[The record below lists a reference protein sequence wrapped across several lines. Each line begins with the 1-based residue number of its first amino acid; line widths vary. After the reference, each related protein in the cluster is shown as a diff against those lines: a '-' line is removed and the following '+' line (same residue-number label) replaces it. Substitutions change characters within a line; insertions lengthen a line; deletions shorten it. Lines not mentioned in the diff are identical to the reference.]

1 MARQVRLS
9 ECMSGEGGISAHLIC
24 CWRFLA
30 MASGS
35 IWRPSRKEPT
45 VCPAGLG
52 GRRASR
58 AGPGLAFFSRISCST
73 PAMMLP
79 PFFSRSYTYAHG
91 VTSGVTAD
99 PERGEGVMVLSVCI
113 STTEKS
119 KGQTTNS
126 QVTAC

>member
-1 MARQVRLS
+1 
-9 ECMSGEGGISAHLIC
+9 
-24 CWRFLA
+24 

-79 PFFSRSYTYAHG
+79 PFFSRSYTCAFQ
-91 VTSGVTAD
+91 VISGVTPNFQNTEAILWQTVCMHLQV
-99 PERGEGVMVLSVCI
+99 EGQAVSLLL
-113 STTEKS
+113 
-119 KGQTTNS
+119 
-126 QVTAC
+126 TACEDVLITLPHMTGLVT

>member
-1 MARQVRLS
+1 
-9 ECMSGEGGISAHLIC
+9 
-24 CWRFLA
+24 

-58 AGPGLAFFSRISCST
+58 GAPGLAFFSFIIFST

-79 PFFSRSYTYAHG
+79 PFFSRSYTCAAG
-91 VTSGVTAD
+91 TAVRIASD
-99 PERGEGVMVLSVCI
+99 ASSECQG
-113 STTEKS
+113 
-119 KGQTTNS
+119 
-126 QVTAC
+126 